1 MTNAEAIQIVQ
12 TLVESDPTAT
22 DAIVAVYLQDAQA
35 AILRRLYPF
44 GVPSGTTAVP
54 AIYEL
59 LWCKLAA
66 RYFLRRGAEGETM
79 HNENGTDR
87 KYGSANDEDLLMEVT
102 PYAWVASRSN

>member
-12 TLVESDPTAT
+12 TLVENDTAAT
-22 DAIVAVYLQDAQA
+22 NDIVSIYLQDAQA
-35 AILRRLYPF
+35 AIMRRLYPF
-44 GVPSGTTAVP
+44 GVPSGATSVP
-54 AIYEL
+54 SIYEL

-66 RYFLRRGAEGETM
+66 RYFLRRGAEGETA

-87 KYGSANDEDLLMEVT
+87 KYGSVNDEDLLMEVT